1 MFLEITRALIPL
13 LALRLNQAYPV
24 SSVLFRLATFRPVS
38 WPLPTTH
45 STTLLRNPLPF
56 RCILRAKFNLPFF
69 APKSLGSV
77 CPKREESAFG
87 FTFSLFLI
95 YFSFYA
101 LLRLQLPPANF
112 DLLLLQF
119 LDGAATAPAFFFPAR
134 LRCHLKLSGAFPN
147 NYIYCFDSTFVS
159 RLTGEDNCRRRINCR
174 QKKVASYW

>member
-13 LALRLNQAYPV
+13 LALRLNRAYPV

-38 WPLPTTH
+38 WPLPTTN

-56 RCILRAKFNLPFF
+56 RCNLRAKFNLPFF

-119 LDGAATAPAFFFPAR
+119 LDGAATAPAFLFSRQIAVSPQTK
-134 LRCHLKLSGAFPN
+134 RCLS
-147 NYIYCFDSTFVS
+147 
-159 RLTGEDNCRRRINCR
+159 
-174 QKKVASYW
+174 Q